1 MSEFADVT
9 PDFALAALLVLAVLI
24 ALAGLVWRQCR
35 APLGQGAHAWRFVL
49 LLAAQPACAVL
60 LYLALLPPLLQGQVG
75 TMLVATAGT
84 VGFAEGAAGDVR
96 IVLPEAAAALD
107 GERVPDLATA
117 LRRHP
122 GTRRLHVIGAGLE
135 ARDLDAARG
144 LAIEF
149 QPAPLP
155 RGLSGLWLP
164 RRIAAG
170 DDFEIHGRAEA
181 LVGGSAELLDPAGHR
196 VDRAPLDA
204 DGGFALAGSARGAGL
219 ANFVLRL
226 LDAQGKL
233 VEQVELPLRTVAE
246 AAPRILILAGAPNPE
261 LKYLR
266 RWALD
271 SGASLHTQIGVG
283 GGMQLGDA
291 PIAINAATLAGYDLA
306 VLDDRSWEA
315 LGAAQRS
322 AMVEAL
328 RNGLGLVLRVTGP
341 LSESTRA
348 QWRALGLNVD
358 TGREAAS
365 VRLSADAGADEDA
378 IRARIGPGTADA
390 PHARDAAIP
399 ETPQLSRRALRLE
412 SSQARPLLRDAD
424 GVAFAVWRTE
434 GRGRLALWTLT
445 DSFRLTLAGRSDLH
459 AQLWNDAL
467 AAVARARAGETPEI
481 DADARPDQRLS
492 LCGLAAGARVSAPDG
507 GALALPI
514 DPASGARRCAAYWPR
529 LPGWHVLHQGERAWP
544 FAVRRADEAPGLR
557 ASALREGT
565 LALAAQPLARTSAT
579 DASAN
584 AHRGPSWPWFLAW
597 LLLSAALWW
606 FERSR
611 YGRAPVAV

>member
-226 LDAQGKL
+226 LDAQGKP

-341 LSESTRA
+341 LSESTRP

-565 LALAAQPLARTSAT
+565 LALAAQPPARTSAT

>member
-1 MSEFADVT
+1 MSEFAYVT
-9 PDFALAALLVLAVLI
+9 PEFALPALLALAVLI
-24 ALAGLVWRQCR
+24 ALAGLVWRQYR
-35 APLGQGAHAWRFVL
+35 APLGQGARAWRFVL

-60 LYLALLPPLLQGQVG
+60 LYLALLPPLLQGQAG

-84 VGFAEGAAGDVR
+84 AGFVEGVAGDVR

-170 DDFEIHGRAEA
+170 DDFEIHGHAEG
-181 LVGGSAELLDPAGHR
+181 LVGGRAELLDPAGRR
-196 VDRAPLDA
+196 VDRATLDA
-204 DGGFALAGSARGAGL
+204 GGGFALAGSARGAGL

-226 LDAQGKL
+226 LDAQGKR

-358 TGREAAS
+358 AGREAAS
-365 VRLSADAGADEDA
+365 VRLAADAGADEDA

-390 PHARDAAIP
+390 PQARDAAIP
-399 ETPQLSRRALRLE
+399 ETPPLSRRALRLE
-412 SSQARPLLRDAD
+412 SPQARPLLRDAE
-424 GVAFAVWRTE
+424 GVAFAVWRAE

-445 DSFRLTLAGRSDLH
+445 DSFRLTLAGRRDLH

-467 AAVARARAGETPEI
+467 ATVARARAGETPEI
-481 DADARPDQRLS
+481 DPDARPDQRLS

-507 GALALPI
+507 SELVLPI
-514 DPASGARRCAAYWPR
+514 DPASGARRCAGYWPR
-529 LPGWHVLHQGERAWP
+529 LPGWHLLHQGERAWP

-565 LALAAQPLARTSAT
+565 LALAAQPSARTSAT

-584 AHRGPSWPWFLAW
+584 PHRGPSWPWFLGW

-611 YGRAPVAV
+611 YGRAPVTV

>member
-1 MSEFADVT
+1 MSELAYTT
-9 PDFALAALLVLAVLI
+9 PEFALAAMLALAVLI
-24 ALAGLVWRQCR
+24 ALTGLVWRQYR
-35 APLGQGAHAWRFVL
+35 APLGQRAHAWRFVL

-60 LYLALLPPLLQGQVG
+60 LYLALLPPLLQGQAG

-84 VGFAEGAAGDVR
+84 AGFAEGAAGDVR
-96 IVLPEAAAALD
+96 IVLPEAAAALE

-122 GTRRLHVIGAGLE
+122 GTQRLHVIGAGLE

-170 DDFEIHGRAEA
+170 DDFEIHGRAEGLA
-181 LVGGSAELLDPAGHR
+181 GGSAELLDPAGHR
-196 VDRAPLDA
+196 VDRASLDA
-204 DGGFALAGSARGAGL
+204 GGGFALAGGARGAGL

-226 LDAQGKL
+226 LDAQGKPA
-233 VEQVELPLRTVAE
+233 EQVELPLRTVAE

-315 LGAAQRS
+315 LGAAQRG

-348 QWRALGLNVD
+348 QWRALGLNLGA
-358 TGREAAS
+358 GREAAT
-365 VRLSADAGADEDA
+365 VRLATDADADEDA

-390 PHARDAAIP
+390 PHARDEAIP

-412 SSQARPLLRDAD
+412 SPQTRPLLRDAN
-424 GVAFAVWRTE
+424 GVAFAVWRAE
-434 GRGRLALWTLT
+434 GRGRVALWTLT
-445 DSFRLTLAGRSDLH
+445 DSFRLALAGRGDLH

-467 AAVARARAGETPEI
+467 ATVARARAGETPEI

-507 GALALPI
+507 SELVLPI
-514 DPASGARRCAAYWPR
+514 DPASGARRCAGYWPR

-544 FAVRRADEAPGLR
+544 FAVRRGDEAPGLR

-565 LALAAQPLARTSAT
+565 LALSAQPPTRAT
-579 DASAN
+579 AADKSAN
-584 AHRGPSWPWFLAW
+584 AHRSASWPWFLGW